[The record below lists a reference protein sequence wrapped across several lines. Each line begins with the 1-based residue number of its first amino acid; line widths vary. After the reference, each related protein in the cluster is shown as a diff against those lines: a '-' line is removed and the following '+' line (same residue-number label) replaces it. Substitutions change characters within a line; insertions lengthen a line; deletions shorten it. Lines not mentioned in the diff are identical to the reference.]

1 MTTLRAGRSGVRNLV
16 GTRRFST
23 LHSVETGSGDHLTL
37 HSISTGVLAPGVKQ
51 SRREIDH
58 SPPSCAE
65 VKNEWCYNF
74 PAPLC
79 FHDVDSE
86 NFIFYLNLQ
95 GTGK

>member
-1 MTTLRAGRSGVRNLV
+1 VTTLRAGRSGVRNPV
-16 GTRRFST
+16 GTRRFSP
-23 LHSVETGSGDHLTL
+23 LHSVETGSGAHLAL
-37 HSISTGVLAPGVKQ
+37 HSIGTGALAPGVKQ

-65 VKNEWCYNF
+65 VKNEWCYTF

-86 NFIFYLNLQ
+86 NVIFYLNLES
-95 GTGK
+95 TGK